1 MGAPFFILHIYQ
13 HLGTLAHPAPC
24 RLITY
29 NNETLMKSL
38 YACTIAL
45 ACLSGCASSTTT
57 TDSSTAAVEE
67 TTYQTGSNIP
77 RKKGTTALA
86 SMTPEQAEEMRRAID
101 AQKTQGR

>member
-1 MGAPFFILHIYQ
+1 
-13 HLGTLAHPAPC
+13 
-24 RLITY
+24 
-29 NNETLMKSL
+29 MKSL
-38 YACTIAL
+38 FACTIAL

-57 TDSSTAAVEE
+57 AEPTTAAAEE

-77 RKKGTTALA
+77 RKKGATALA